1 MLIPCV
7 IPIFT
12 GAISHAIVEP
22 KMFFPALMLALKADQ

>member
-7 IPIFT
+7 KPIFT
-12 GAISHAIVEP
+12 GTIPHAIIEP